1 MVELG
6 LTGMPRARQHH
17 RRSEQ
22 QWRTQNNAKI
32 HSLRVFLATMPH
44 RKRLSFG
51 EWPIW
56 KRVWPGAS
64 KNLISSVH
72 DWLSS
77 MLRSVINCWASS
89 ARIPLGLFPFAASGA
104 PRANR
109 SPGGASPFPKAL
121 QQKPGVGVFVG
132 LNGGTRVVPFDYA
145 WSWSAKSGSPPKNA
159 IDVAAN
165 TKYGNLLVNL
175 DTGENAASVSA
186 RAAVG
191 IFFRLPLWSL
201 ANFRF
206 WTNPTVGFSW
216 QEYCGFASVHT
227 DGFVG
232 LFAASY
238 DWAGNFRATL
248 VDQMIS
254 LWSDDS
260 WWSGT
265 SGSGEST
272 FPLSANF
279 LVDSDV
285 VGLVRKP

>member
-1 MVELG
+1 M
-6 LTGMPRARQHH
+6 
-17 RRSEQ
+17 
-22 QWRTQNNAKI
+22 
-32 HSLRVFLATMPH
+32 
-44 RKRLSFG
+44 
-51 EWPIW
+51 
-56 KRVWPGAS
+56 
-64 KNLISSVH
+64 
-72 DWLSS
+72 
-77 MLRSVINCWASS
+77 
-89 ARIPLGLFPFAASGA
+89 
-104 PRANR
+104 
-109 SPGGASPFPKAL
+109 
-121 QQKPGVGVFVG
+121 
-132 LNGGTRVVPFDYA
+132 PFDYA